1 MRGVS
6 ATATETSS
14 PQSPL
19 GKEQQCNVSFAEYWF
34 WPPSS
39 WSPFLSPTPRGCSR
53 VEKCTIS
60 GTITRDGK
68 PLEWP
73 NDQGHFLV
81 IFVPEDRGP
90 NDDPVLAESDRATGT
105 YRIAEIKSGWY
116 MVAIHQF
123 DARHMDALQN
133 KYDPVKTPLRYKVS
147 DDGQVID
154 IDLPK
159 ELPR

>member
-1 MRGVS
+1 MQRLLRGILVLAAILMVS
-6 ATATETSS
+6 VFVAYAAGLFE
-14 PQSPL
+14 
-19 GKEQQCNVSFAEYWF
+19 G
-34 WPPSS
+34 
-39 WSPFLSPTPRGCSR
+39 R
-53 VEKCTIS
+53 KCAIS

-73 NDQGHFLV
+73 SDQGHFLV

-105 YRIAEIKSGWY
+105 YRIAEIKSGRY

-133 KYDPVKTPLRYKVS
+133 KYDPVKTPVRVDVT